1 MFNLIMSAGEEQWER
16 SPTTVGRLR
25 MFEYTSSELKS
36 RFSSLAG
43 DALKE
48 LLDLPCLFAYEKD
61 IDKPARIGRAL
72 RLQQRR
78 GDDRLNL
85 HFEIDGS
92 FPPIDPSRIVELS
105 WELDI
110 GNWELN
116 RTHWAVK
123 DVDLFSVLADA
134 GVISTE
140 SAMSVAIGHVD
151 GARSTIN
158 VCPKVFR
165 VPSQGQGDRL
175 VSVMRP
181 FQREFDRVQS
191 ELRRVCGSLDLHCKD
206 VNEEWHQSEL
216 IHDIFSLIYRSRVVI
231 CDFSGKNANV
241 FYEAGIAHTL
251 GRDVIPIVQEEGDM
265 PFDLRHHRYIKYEN
279 SPHGLDE
286 LGDQVSRRLKT
297 LIKAG

>member
-1 MFNLIMSAGEEQWER
+1 MFNLIMSADEEQWER

-78 GDDRLNL
+78 GDDRLDL

-92 FPPIDPSRIVELS
+92 FPPIDSSRIVELS

-110 GNWELN
+110 GGWELN

-123 DVDLFSVLADA
+123 DVDLFSVLSDA
-134 GVISTE
+134 GVISAE
-140 SAMSVAIGHVD
+140 SAMSVAIEEVD
-151 GARSTIN
+151 GARSTIS
-158 VCPKVFR
+158 P
-165 VPSQGQGDRL
+165 
-175 VSVMRP
+175 
-181 FQREFDRVQS
+181 
-191 ELRRVCGSLDLHCKD
+191 D
-206 VNEEWHQSEL
+206 V
-216 IHDIFSLIYRSRVVI
+216 
-231 CDFSGKNANV
+231 A
-241 FYEAGIAHTL
+241 
-251 GRDVIPIVQEEGDM
+251 
-265 PFDLRHHRYIKYEN
+265 
-279 SPHGLDE
+279 
-286 LGDQVSRRLKT
+286 
-297 LIKAG
+297 